1 MPRRCLLLL
10 SCFCLLRVESTAEV
24 QHQGET
30 GYEPGESGAGKM
42 FKRTGLGRVVE
53 KRKKVCE
60 KGQRPVRGEEDI

>member
-1 MPRRCLLLL
+1 
-10 SCFCLLRVESTAEV
+10 
-24 QHQGET
+24 
-30 GYEPGESGAGKM
+30 M